1 MYKLND
7 ESKRVVRISGKFSES
22 LNNHYIDENHLLY
35 GLTAI
40 PSKARKIL
48 FEEGI
53 TKDLVYGLLSEILYV
68 KDSNEYCGVN
78 ILTNNVINILE
89 EATEISKGAPLS
101 PECILYAFLKNIDNL
116 EMSLNV
122 ISEIMNF
129 SNGNLDS
136 LKEKV
141 ELCLRVEYNAEES
154 TVIKPNCVKFSE
166 ADNNLEKNICDK
178 KETNSFYKKKLDSG
192 DYPMLTKYCVDL
204 TRRAVL
210 GKLDPVVGRDHEI
223 SKVIETLLRRKK
235 NNPCLVGEP
244 GVGKTSI
251 AEGVAC
257 KIVSGNIHNKLN
269 KKRVMSVNM
278 ANLVAGT
285 KYRGDFE
292 ERVSK
297 LVREVINNGDIILFI
312 DEIHTVMKVGGSEG
326 GIGASDILKPYLSK
340 GDISIIG
347 ATTYNEYRTSIL
359 KDGAMERRFQAIDVH
374 EPTVDEAINIL
385 KGAKKIYNK
394 HHGVEIVDE
403 IIEIAVK
410 LSDRYIS
417 DKRLPD
423 KAFDLIDEASVKAS
437 MRSGEQKI
445 VLQSDIETVINEWTG
460 IPADNLSESNKDKVL
475 KLQEALSKRVI
486 GQDEAIGR
494 VTSAMMRSCAGLRDF
509 SKPIASFMFAGSTGV
524 GKTEL
529 SKALADV
536 MFGSEKD
543 MIRIDMSEYSEKYS
557 VSKLIGAAPGYIGHD
572 DGGVLTEA
580 VRRRPYSV
588 VLFDEIEKADPSI
601 ANVFLQIL
609 DDGILTD
616 SKGRVTDF
624 KNTIIIFTSNACNP
638 LKNKLSNGIG
648 FGKMIMGETE
658 KDVEIEAR
666 NKLSKLFSYEFTNR
680 LDDVIIFNNIDK
692 DSLKGIV
699 SKSIEKVSMKL
710 EELSIKVMVEKS
722 VEDMLI
728 EKSSEGLEYGV
739 RNLNRVVAKYLEDE
753 ISEKIVKGEIKS
765 KDLLEIR
772 YVEDKLDIKVVTA

>member
-1 MYKLND
+1 
-7 ESKRVVRISGKFSES
+7 
-22 LNNHYIDENHLLY
+22 
-35 GLTAI
+35 
-40 PSKARKIL
+40 
-48 FEEGI
+48 
-53 TKDLVYGLLSEILYV
+53 
-68 KDSNEYCGVN
+68 
-78 ILTNNVINILE
+78 
-89 EATEISKGAPLS
+89 
-101 PECILYAFLKNIDNL
+101 
-116 EMSLNV
+116 
-122 ISEIMNF
+122 
-129 SNGNLDS
+129 
-136 LKEKV
+136 
-141 ELCLRVEYNAEES
+141 
-154 TVIKPNCVKFSE
+154 
-166 ADNNLEKNICDK
+166 
-178 KETNSFYKKKLDSG
+178 
-192 DYPMLTKYCVDL
+192 
-204 TRRAVL
+204 
-210 GKLDPVVGRDHEI
+210 
-223 SKVIETLLRRKK
+223 
-235 NNPCLVGEP
+235 
-244 GVGKTSI
+244 
-251 AEGVAC
+251 
-257 KIVSGNIHNKLN
+257 
-269 KKRVMSVNM
+269 M

-624 KNTIIIFTSNACNP
+624 KNTIIIFTSNAYNP

-658 KDVEIEAR
+658 KDAEIEAR

-680 LDDVIIFNNIDK
+680 LDDCLLYTSD
-692 DSLKGIV
+692 
-699 SKSIEKVSMKL
+699 
-710 EELSIKVMVEKS
+710 
-722 VEDMLI
+722 
-728 EKSSEGLEYGV
+728 
-739 RNLNRVVAKYLEDE
+739 AADE
-753 ISEKIVKGEIKS
+753 
-765 KDLLEIR
+765 
-772 YVEDKLDIKVVTA
+772 